1 MHILIKNGGR
11 LLPAFLLFT
20 IVSCHSGYISL
31 DYKIYPGAYCNMDSS
46 LVAFMA
52 TKKAFLKP
60 TGIARFP
67 DGGQSKVIYQKTDLY
82 VFNTKNNK
90 RINVFHLDDS
100 NLTKGNIPAS
110 PKTKISFTDSLLF
123 FSMMP
128 ANSWEYHLKFAR
140 SEADSANIENL
151 KIKCSKPFVWDFYK
165 QEIWQ
170 IDSVVFKSLNTEYYR
185 ISLTEAY
192 NFVRELP
199 LEDIGLNIM
208 DIFPKSE
215 KDYINETIFLKNDSK
230 ISRKAVVEQIIAK
243 LSKEEI
249 KALLLKMDNHLN
261 SLEGYEKST
270 YQLYSRETYGQ
281 IQALL

>member
-11 LLPAFLLFT
+11 FLPAFLLFT
-20 IVSCHSGYISL
+20 MVSCHSGYVSL
-31 DYKIYPGAYCNMDSS
+31 DYKIYPGAYCNIDSS

-67 DGGQSKVIYQKTDLY
+67 DGGQSKVIYHKTDLY

-90 RINVFHLDDS
+90 RINVFNLDDS
-100 NLTKGNIPAS
+100 NFTQGKIPVS

-128 ANSWEYHLKFAR
+128 VNSWDYHLKFAR

-151 KIKCSKPFVWDFYK
+151 KIKWSKPFVWNFYK
-165 QEIWQ
+165 HDVGQ

-185 ISLTEAY
+185 IFFTEAH

-199 LEDIGLNIM
+199 LEDIGLIIM

-249 KALLLKMDNHLN
+249 RALLLKMDNHLN

-270 YQLYSRETYGQ
+270 YQLYSRETYEQ
-281 IQALL
+281 IQTLL